1 MDATFSSLMH
11 PFAFSLHRI
20 ASRTH
25 APSTH
30 AAWPPHQV
38 ARPGHRA
45 CRRRPP
51 LTSPSPAPSRCCSR
65 NICGRRRCTAS
76 IPVGFWPMAARAGS
90 VCSFLFLVL
99 FQTHVTN
106 WYEYTLQS
114 AYTQGTYSAYTLSAI
129 SIKGI
134 IDHLYKNNLFL
145 ELELGCVSN
154 STICFTNFIV
164 ELLHN
169 RVSGTKLQ
177 KRERSIPK

>member
-99 FQTHVTN
+99 FQTWFRADIEIFAACNTD
-106 WYEYTLQS
+106 WF
-114 AYTQGTYSAYTLSAI
+114 
-129 SIKGI
+129 GI
-134 IDHLYKNNLFL
+134 LHHIY
-145 ELELGCVSN
+145 
-154 STICFTNFIV
+154 
-164 ELLHN
+164 LL
-169 RVSGTKLQ
+169 
-177 KRERSIPK
+177 KREITCDTYHPRAY